1 MNALKNPSFIIF
13 GPRTLQ
19 NSVLSTY
26 IRNICALPCQILS
39 SLTDIQTIP
48 LDNGVLFLVD
58 VSASTSYLDLLD
70 PLGNMVKVAL
80 INADDTEEG
89 VYDILRRFDLRG
101 IFLKNSTSEQFA
113 QGINAILANEC
124 WFSRKLTAK
133 MFYQIRQEQ
142 YKKPAFA
149 GLDADLSDILTCK
162 EIQILQA
169 MAGGHTNQGIADQ
182 LFLSPHTV
190 KTHLYHLYQKLG
202 VTNRVQAV
210 NWAKQ
215 YLRNELE
222 N

>member
-1 MNALKNPSFIIF
+1 MTALKNPSFIIF

-39 SLTDIQTIP
+39 SLTDIQTIQP
-48 LDNGVLFLVD
+48 DNEVLFLVD

-70 PLGNMVKVAL
+70 PLGNTIKVAL

-101 IFLKNSTSEQFA
+101 IFLKNSTSEQFV

-124 WFSRKLTAK
+124 WFSRKLIAK
-133 MFYQIRQEQ
+133 MFYQMRQER
-142 YKKPAFA
+142 YKKPAF
-149 GLDADLSDILTCK
+149 DADLSDILTCK
-162 EIQILQA
+162 EVKILQT

-202 VTNRVQAV
+202 ITNRVQAV
-210 NWAKQ
+210 NWAKK

-222 N
+222 D